1 MTLIHV
7 EVDEALAAK
16 LDAEPTV
23 RGLSMDAALVM
34 LAKRALHSLDQE
46 RSPHVFTAKC
56 MARIEQFEI
65 GRKFRFIDAVPPH
78 TSYCSQDLKA
88 LAAAIRNS
96 PLVKAHPPEEID
108 APGMPLRPISLLER
122 IQPTE

>member
-34 LAKRALHSLDQE
+34 LAKRALHSLELE

-65 GRKFRFIDAVPPH
+65 GRKFQFIEAVPSH
-78 TSYCSQDLKA
+78 TTYTSKDLKA

-96 PLVKAHPPEEID
+96 PLVKVHPPEEID
-108 APGMPLRPISLLER
+108 APGMPLGPIPLLER